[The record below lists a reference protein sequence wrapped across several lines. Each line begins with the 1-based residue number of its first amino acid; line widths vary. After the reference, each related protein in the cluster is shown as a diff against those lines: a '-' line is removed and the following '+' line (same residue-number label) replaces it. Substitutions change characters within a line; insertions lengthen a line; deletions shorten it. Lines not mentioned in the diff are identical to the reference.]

1 MKIKREDKRK
11 ESEGNGKE
19 GVGEDLPFSVS

>member
-11 ESEGNGKE
+11 ESEGKGKE
-19 GVGEDLPFSVS
+19 GVGENLSFSVS